1 MMERSDKMN
10 LLLQQLRRIR
20 SSIRKRRS
28 SIWDK
33 KRYNEY
39 MSLPEECGT
48 NNSGIV
54 IVLHEA
60 RLGGAPLLGL
70 NMAKE
75 YRAMGYSVDVI
86 SLRYG
91 EMIQGLAEICPVQVC
106 LYKRDLIKT
115 IKELRRKNYK
125 TVLCNSAATG
135 WALPYFNNGGF
146 RSISLVHE
154 LPGVIHYLGIENDIK
169 MLCNDSDK
177 IVFPSSYVLQ
187 KVEEEFG
194 TIHSYAEIY
203 HQGLFARPSFTITK
217 DAARKELESVFG
229 IDTGKKLFINVATI
243 NKRKGFDLFVEMADL
258 DQDSIYLWVGDGA
271 DSKFGSGVLSRK
283 SSERGNLILPG
294 YISDKRKMTVIY
306 SAATALL
313 LTSREEPFGS
323 VVLEAFANKTPVVAF
338 DRCGGYI
345 DVVRPGETGDLVE
358 PYDIHEMIQK
368 ARKLSENDVDY
379 KKIVENCYNVAQEAS
394 FDNYCKRLIEG

>member
-1 MMERSDKMN
+1 MSW
-10 LLLQQLRRIR
+10 LLHQLRRLR

-33 KRYNEY
+33 KRYSEY
-39 MSLPEECGT
+39 LSLPEECSM
-48 NNSGIV
+48 NSGGVV

-91 EMIQGLAEICPVQVC
+91 EMIPGLAEICPVQVC
-106 LYKRDLIKT
+106 LYESDLIKT
-115 IKELRRKNYK
+115 VKELRRKNYT

-135 WALPYFNNGGF
+135 WVLPYFDSEGF

-154 LPGVIHYLGIENDIK
+154 LPGVIHYLGIEDDVK

-177 IVFPSSYVLQ
+177 VVFPSSYVLQ
-187 KVEEEFG
+187 KIEEEFG
-194 TIHSYAEIY
+194 KIHSMTEIY
-203 HQGLFARPSFTITK
+203 HQGLFAKPSFTITK
-217 DAARKELESVFG
+217 EAARKELKSIFG
-229 IDTGKKLFINVATI
+229 IDVEKNLFINVATI

-271 DSKFGSGVLSRK
+271 DSRFGSSVLSRK
-283 SSERGNLILPG
+283 SGERGNLILPG
-294 YISDKRKMTVIY
+294 YISDKRTMTVIY

-323 VVLEAFANKTPVVAF
+323 VVLEAFANKTPVIAF
-338 DRCGGYI
+338 DHCGGYI

-368 ARKLSENDVDY
+368 ARKLGENDVY
-379 KKIVENCYNVAQEAS
+379 YRKIVENCYNMAQEAS